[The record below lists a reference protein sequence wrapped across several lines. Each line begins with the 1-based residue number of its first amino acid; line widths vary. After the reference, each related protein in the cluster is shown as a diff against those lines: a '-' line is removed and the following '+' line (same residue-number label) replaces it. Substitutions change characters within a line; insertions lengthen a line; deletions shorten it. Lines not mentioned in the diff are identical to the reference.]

1 MPSLAVPSD
10 PSREA
15 GGKEDKPMAFAE
27 SEEIQIY
34 YDGTGEGEPTIL
46 CLPGFANDHT
56 IFEPLVER
64 LSTDHRVLVMDW
76 RGHGE
81 SQAPDGDFGFA
92 EMAGDAVAVIRDS
105 GARSV
110 IPIGQGQLPWV
121 GVELRR
127 RLGERVPKMVASSWP
142 VISARGNP
150 LAPRFLAAMEAL
162 QDEARWREAAEQ
174 VVTMFVSGAPAS
186 VQTQIQNQMLES
198 HAYEMW
204 SRAGREISAMF
215 AQEGDP
221 LTALSK
227 LSPPV
232 DVLHVYAQPP
242 APEYLSTQE
251 SFARDHPWFHV
262 RRLKGASQFPT
273 LEVPDET
280 AAVVREFIKE

>member
-1 MPSLAVPSD
+1 MP
-10 PSREA
+10 
-15 GGKEDKPMAFAE
+15 FAE
-27 SEEIQIY
+27 SEGIQIY
-34 YDGTGEGEPTIL
+34 YDGAGEGEPTLL

-76 RGHGE
+76 RGHGK

-105 GARSV
+105 GAHSV

-121 GVELRR
+121 AVELRR
-127 RLGERVPKMVASSWP
+127 RLGEQVPKVVASSWP

-150 LAPRFLAAMEAL
+150 LAPRFLGAMEAV
-162 QDEARWREAAEQ
+162 QDEARSRETAEQ
-174 VVTMFVSGAPAS
+174 VVTMFVGGAPAS
-186 VQTQIQNQMLES
+186 VQTRIRNQMLS
-198 HAYEMW
+198 HGYEMW
-204 SRAGREISAMF
+204 SRAGREISNIF
-215 AQEGDP
+215 AREGDP

-232 DVLHVYAQPP
+232 PVLHVYAQPP
-242 APEYLSTQE
+242 APEYLSAQE
-251 SFARDHPWFHV
+251 SFAREHPWFHV
-262 RRLKGASQFPT
+262 RRLEAASQFPT

-280 AAVVREFIKE
+280 AAVIREFING